1 MCSTPR
7 SIIFGSARTDRVELG
22 LLGALS
28 FPEPSDLLWVS
39 VGVSWL
45 REVDRM
51 VLVPVIEAS
60 ELRVP
65 DRVAWSE
72 WPWLMLLVLE
82 GPVLE
87 PGLVEEVVVAPGVE
101 PLPVPAELVLLGVG
115 RAWRREMS
123 SILVSRWDFR
133 LVAGSFPNARMSSRI
148 LFLSM

>member
-1 MCSTPR
+1 
-7 SIIFGSARTDRVELG
+7 
-22 LLGALS
+22 
-28 FPEPSDLLWVS
+28 
-39 VGVSWL
+39 
-45 REVDRM
+45 M
-51 VLVPVIEAS
+51 VLVPEIEVS

-72 WPWLMLLVLE
+72 WPWSMLLVLE

-87 PGLVEEVVVAPGVE
+87 PGLVEEVVVVPGVE

-133 LVAGSFPNARMSSRI
+133 LVAGSFPIARMSSRI
-148 LFLSM
+148 LFPLM